1 MPVTQYV
8 QISKQEIWML
18 HYYGS
23 QNIESPAI
31 LHIQKIYTNFA
42 KNNTGLRHNQRESC
56 GSCTKWKNSNF

>member
-1 MPVTQYV
+1 
-8 QISKQEIWML
+8 ML